1 MHCTNCDT
9 ELPPGAMFCGECGR
23 AVAAQARR
31 GGARGSVR
39 RVGELTLEERISSL
53 PEIIFDVPDPTAEG
67 SAPGATAVS
76 EPEALILPGV
86 DVPRLEPQ
94 PAPEHDDD
102 SLSMGAFT
110 AAVDPESHRG
120 PEALADGAQ
129 EAGSEPVVE
138 SDPEPVVEPEPEP
151 VPEPEPEPE
160 PAPEP
165 EPEPEPA
172 LEALPLYV
180 ERVWDLDLDPEATPP
195 VFVADPEPLPLSTV
209 VAPVMSAAGDAD
221 ERCGQCGAPLE
232 PRDIFCGECGFVR
245 AVVNSP
251 AAASSPARD
260 TAAYD
265 PFPWGLPPGQPLPGE
280 AAAAERFVDDPFV
293 DENDTRIVGPRGEG
307 ERFVLQFSTGESISV
322 SGTGLLGRNPHAE
335 PGEYFDSFVPI
346 SDPGRSVSKTH
357 LEFGQDNGAFWVSDR
372 FSGNGTVVREPDQA
386 PRRTEPG
393 KRYRVVRGTRIEIG
407 EQFFI
412 VS

>member
-76 EPEALILPGV
+76 EPEALILPGA

-94 PAPEHDDD
+94 PAPEHDGD

-110 AAVDPESHRG
+110 AAVDPEPHRG
-120 PEALADGAQ
+120 PEALADAAP

-138 SDPEPVVEPEPEP
+138 SDPEPVVEPEP
-151 VPEPEPEPE
+151 
-160 PAPEP
+160 
-165 EPEPEPA
+165 A

-180 ERVWDLDLDPEATPP
+180 ERVRDLDLDPEATPP
-195 VFVADPEPLPLSTV
+195 VLVADPEPLLPSTV
-209 VAPVMSAAGDAD
+209 VAPVVPAAGDAD

-245 AVVNSP
+245 AVVSSP

-357 LEFGQDNGAFWVSDR
+357 LEFGQDAGAFWVSDR

-386 PRRTEPG
+386 PRRAEPG